1 MFRCGTIGGQEKEF
15 HQVIRHIAWLDLI
28 YTVQFQSF
36 GESISQRQ
44 LNNLYKTWFS
54 SVCLSIEQSDCRQG
68 WFGQPTLQGFKL
80 LQENYDEVMVLLNE
94 NGDKFQIDTREWIV
108 LCAFIERFMF
118 EQTKGTR
125 FEF

>member
-1 MFRCGTIGGQEKEF
+1 
-15 HQVIRHIAWLDLI
+15 
-28 YTVQFQSF
+28 
-36 GESISQRQ
+36 
-44 LNNLYKTWFS
+44 
-54 SVCLSIEQSDCRQG
+54 
-68 WFGQPTLQGFKL
+68 
-80 LQENYDEVMVLLNE
+80 MVLLNE